1 MDGYG
6 ERGEGGKRRRNTTS
20 VQIGLAFDAADAD
33 AGGRRV
39 QYFLQHK

>member
-6 ERGEGGKRRRNTTS
+6 ERGGGGKRGRNTTS
-20 VQIGLAFDAADAD
+20 VQIGPAFDAADAD